1 MLYFIG
7 LGLGDPKDI
16 TVKGLD
22 IVKNAKRVYLESY
35 TSILSV
41 GKEKL
46 EEFYGREVI
55 IADREMVE
63 QDSDSILANGAEEDI
78 AFLVV
83 GDPFGATT
91 HTDMIL
97 RANQK
102 NIPYKVVHNA
112 SILNAVGCC
121 GLQLYR
127 FGEIVSIVFWTESW
141 KPDSFYDK
149 IKGNRNNG
157 LHTLCLL
164 DIKVKEQSIENLI
177 KGKKIYEPPRF
188 MTVSCAAQQLLEI
201 INKKKEQGDE
211 KLAYTEDTI
220 CVGLR
225 KVGSDDQKIIA
236 APLRRMATIDMGD
249 PLHSLIICGDLHP
262 CEKEMLEIF
271 VEEKGCLDMCGDVES
286 TV

>member
-16 TVKGLD
+16 TVKGLE
-22 IVKNAKRVYLESY
+22 IVKKAKRVYLESY
-35 TSILSV
+35 TSILTV

-55 IADREMVE
+55 VADREMVE
-63 QDSDSILANGAEEDI
+63 QDSDSILQGGGEEDI

-97 RANQK
+97 RAYQK

-112 SILNAVGCC
+112 SIMNAIGCC

-127 FGEIVSIVFWTESW
+127 FGETVSIVFWTEEW

-149 IKGNRNNG
+149 ISINRNNG

-177 KGKKIYEPPRF
+177 NRGKKIYEPPRF
-188 MTVSCAAQQLLEI
+188 MTVACAAQQLMEI
-201 INKKKEQGDE
+201 IEKKRAQ
-211 KLAYTEDTI
+211 AYTEDTI

-236 APLRRMATIDMGD
+236 APLRRMATVDLGA

-262 CEKEMLEIF
+262 VEKEMLEMF
-271 VEEKGCLDMCGDVES
+271 VEEKGCLDACTPVES